1 MKLAALRDGTP
12 DGTLILVDK
21 HLTCFVPLAEVAA
34 TMRDALDRWDEILPE
49 LQERSAALNEGST
62 PDTQA
67 LNLSTLLA
75 PLPRAY
81 GWIDGTSYL
90 SHMKRARALRGA
102 TLPDNFS
109 SEPLMTERVSVFLGA
124 RDPLPLLSPDVNMD
138 FEGEIGVILGE
149 VPAQSTVLAAGSSI
163 RLVTLI
169 NDVSLREVL
178 AQAVLRGRSV
188 TLLAKPYPTMA
199 PVAVTPDE
207 LGLAWDGHLLR
218 LPLLCHVNGELV
230 ASPDGSV
237 DATYTFPELISYC
250 TSYRP
255 LPSGTVLAAG
265 TVSNEDDDRGGACI
279 AERRLIEQ
287 KRFGKPKTPYLAVG
301 DSLKIEMFDIDGLS
315 IFGAI
320 EQRVVTA

>member
-1 MKLAALRDGTP
+1 MKLGSLRDGTP
-12 DGTLILVDK
+12 DGILVLVDSR
-21 HLTCFVPLAEVAA
+21 LQFYVRVSDVAA

-49 LQERSAALNEGST
+49 LHTRSGLLNSGAISGAEALDAS
-62 PDTQA
+62 
-67 LNLSTLLA
+67 SLLA

-102 TLPDNFS
+102 TLPENFS
-109 SEPLMTERVSVFLGA
+109 SEPLITERVSTFLGA
-124 RDPLPLLSPDVNMD
+124 RDQLPLADPAVNMD
-138 FEGEIGVILGE
+138 FEGEIGVILGD
-149 VPAQSTVLAAGSSI
+149 VPARCSVTTAGSRI

-207 LGLAWDGHLLR
+207 LGQAWDGELLR
-218 LPLLCHVNGELV
+218 LPLLCHVNGKLV
-230 ASPDGSV
+230 ASPDGSQ
-237 DATYTFPELISYC
+237 DATFTFPQLISYC
-250 TSYRP
+250 ASYRP
-255 LPSGTVLAAG
+255 LPSGTVLASG
-265 TVSNEDDDRGGACI
+265 TVSNEDDERGGACI

-287 KRFGKPKTPYLAVG
+287 RRSGQPKTPYLTVG
-301 DSLKIEMFDIDGLS
+301 DRLKIEVFDAGHS

-320 EQRVVTA
+320 DQQIVAA

>member
-1 MKLAALRDGTP
+1 MSHFVTVSDVAL
-12 DGTLILVDK
+12 
-21 HLTCFVPLAEVAA
+21 
-34 TMRDALDRWDEILPE
+34 TMRDALDGWDEVLPE
-49 LQERSAALNEGST
+49 LQTRSSALNSGAILGAEVL
-62 PDTQA
+62 DTS
-67 LNLSTLLA
+67 NLLA

-109 SEPLMTERVSVFLGA
+109 SEPLMTERVSTFMGA
-124 RDPLPLLSPDVNMD
+124 RDALPLADPAVDMD

-149 VPAQSTVLAAGSSI
+149 VPARCSATTAESRI

-207 LGLAWDGHLLR
+207 LGRAWDGELLR
-218 LPLLCHVNGELV
+218 LPLLCHLNGKLV
-230 ASPDGSV
+230 ASPDGSLN
-237 DATYTFPELISYC
+237 ATFTFPELISYC

-255 LPSGTVLAAG
+255 LPSGTVLAGG
-265 TVSNEDDDRGGACI
+265 TVSNEDDERGGACI

-287 KRFGKPKTPYLAVG
+287 KSSGQPKTPYLAVG
-301 DSLKIEMFDIDGLS
+301 DRLKIEMFDAGHS

-320 EQRVVTA
+320 DQQIIAA

>member
-1 MKLAALRDGTP
+1 MKLASLREGKP
-12 DGTLILVDK
+12 DGTLILVDG
-21 HLTCFVPLAEVAA
+21 HLRTFVRVSDLAT
-34 TMRDALDRWDEILPE
+34 TMRDALDTWETIASE
-49 LQERSAALNEGST
+49 LQRRSDALNDGKMDSAE
-62 PDTQA
+62 A
-67 LNLSTLLA
+67 LDPSRLLA

-102 TLPDNFS
+102 ALPENFT
-109 SEPLMTERVSVFLGA
+109 SEPLMSERVSTFMGA
-124 RDPLPLLSPDVNMD
+124 RDELPLADLEVDMD
-138 FEGEIGVILGE
+138 FEGEIGVILGA
-149 VPAQSTVLAAGSSI
+149 VPVRCPASKAGSSI
-163 RLVTLI
+163 RLITLI

-207 LGLAWDGHLLR
+207 LGGAWDGLLLR
-218 LPLLCHVNGELV
+218 LPLHCHVNGRLV
-230 ASPDGSV
+230 ASPDASL
-237 DATYTFPELISYC
+237 DATFTFPQLIAYC
-250 TSYRP
+250 ASYRP

-265 TVSNEDDDRGGACI
+265 TVSNDDDERGGACI

-287 KRFGKPKTPYLAVG
+287 KHTGEPKTAYLKPG
-301 DSLKIEMFDIDGLS
+301 DRLTIEMHDAQGHS

-320 EQRVVTA
+320 DQKVVPA